1 MKPSA
6 LSPVEPTP
14 PLNADTCSGERSTSR
29 NAACTIS
36 PATDLAVRPRAY
48 GAFGETGS
56 DGLGGE
62 VRAPFTFL
70 RFKIRKH
77 SDRFTGDVNTDS
89 LGRPV
94 CVADQ
99 SRHSASVEDAIK
111 ITTCRFCRIR
121 ELVRR
126 LDVNAGIMSLLQP
139 TSSGPP
145 LATERL
151 PG

>member
-1 MKPSA
+1 MRIPA
-6 LSPVEPTP
+6 PVKDQLLATP
-14 PLNADTCSGERSTSR
+14 PAPSHLQLTLPFGH
-29 NAACTIS
+29 
-36 PATDLAVRPRAY
+36 AY

-121 ELVRR
+121 ELVNDGASRCSR
-126 LDVNAGIMSLLQP
+126 
-139 TSSGPP
+139 
-145 LATERL
+145 
-151 PG
+151 